1 MASTTNQRPQ
11 QPQQPARRSH
21 PNPNASNK
29 AVTPQAAYHA
39 RNALQSQNPNISS
52 SNPAVTSTQI
62 PASTPPLGG
71 VVTNFISLQRRPRM
85 NTAPRNSI
93 HRPASASTNSQPPS
107 IVLDS
112 VAAFAVPG
120 PAVPAIPAPVAAV
133 VSPPVTA
140 VTTLPPVA
148 AVAVPVPVAASVVP
162 ASVTAT
168 VPPPVTTSSAFTNPP
183 AVGFMIDAELASQYT
198 PEEIQAMLL
207 RIERQEEELA
217 RLRALEDSQDGIMP
231 DYDDIPD
238 GSIPKPR
245 GLARSNLQ
253 AVMGLQDDKDLYN
266 EARDVVR
273 GCVAHLKDQFLIE
286 WCHQD
291 PRFVQTI
298 VNVAN
303 LRCPYLKRFRHGWAT
318 HEILRT
324 TNKNK
329 RRHKKV
335 IQSDPT
341 GSIRKAKAQAR
352 KMKLAQWALERE
364 AEEAAM
370 EQEQDNGG
378 MQVEVEAGGE
388 VEVDVSGNGGEVEVE
403 GMGWV
408 EEGAEGF
415 VETAGAVADVGQAD
429 GVAIGGPGLDI
440 SPFDD
445 KELSQGDD
453 DEAIDMPDEVMAC
466 SQHNLTA
473 QHHFAP
479 FDITPDPKAPA
490 ITTQNTGGKR
500 KSTSEPQEGGS
511 DGSRPQKAQ
520 KTAAARTRAS
530 TRAQTAAAA
539 KVVASAAPNKGKAK
553 AGSQEAGAGGRNGKK
568 GPAVKA

>member
-11 QPQQPARRSH
+11 QPQQPARRSR

-39 RNALQSQNPNISS
+39 RNALQSQNPNILS

-93 HRPASASTNSQPPS
+93 HRPASASTNSQLPS

-148 AVAVPVPVAASVVP
+148 AVAVPVPVAAAAVPASVVP

-183 AVGFMIDAELASQYT
+183 AAGFMIDAELASQYT

-207 RIERQEEELA
+207 CIERQEEKLA
-217 RLRALEDSQDGIMP
+217 RLRALEDSQDSIMP
-231 DYDDIPD
+231 DYDNIPD

-266 EARDVVR
+266 EARDVTQDLFKLSLMWLIFAAPTSSGSDIVTFR
-273 GCVAHLKDQFLIE
+273 AH
-286 WCHQD
+286 
-291 PRFVQTI
+291 
-298 VNVAN
+298 
-303 LRCPYLKRFRHGWAT
+303 
-318 HEILRT
+318 
-324 TNKNK
+324 
-329 RRHKKV
+329 
-335 IQSDPT
+335 
-341 GSIRKAKAQAR
+341 
-352 KMKLAQWALERE
+352 
-364 AEEAAM
+364 
-370 EQEQDNGG
+370 GG
-378 MQVEVEAGGE
+378 EGDVEV
-388 VEVDVSGNGGEVEVE
+388 
-403 GMGWV
+403 
-408 EEGAEGF
+408 
-415 VETAGAVADVGQAD
+415 
-429 GVAIGGPGLDI
+429 
-440 SPFDD
+440 
-445 KELSQGDD
+445 
-453 DEAIDMPDEVMAC
+453 
-466 SQHNLTA
+466 
-473 QHHFAP
+473 
-479 FDITPDPKAPA
+479 
-490 ITTQNTGGKR
+490 
-500 KSTSEPQEGGS
+500 
-511 DGSRPQKAQ
+511 
-520 KTAAARTRAS
+520 KTAHGNWGSSNAR
-530 TRAQTAAAA
+530 
-539 KVVASAAPNKGKAK
+539 GKIQFNAMD
-553 AGSQEAGAGGRNGKK
+553 SN
-568 GPAVKA
+568 